1 MYWPG
6 LGFWV
11 DWKLNFELIRINAA
25 LGLVGGSLRYDWMSV
40 YKWIVE
46 ITRNLENV
54 HDDMTDT
61 CNKFNVNVT
70 MTFVLLLKSYL
81 EKR

>member
-1 MYWPG
+1 M
-6 LGFWV
+6 
-11 DWKLNFELIRINAA
+11 
-25 LGLVGGSLRYDWMSV
+25 

-46 ITRNLENV
+46 VTKNLENV

-70 MTFVLLLKSYL
+70 MTFVLLQKSYL
-81 EKR
+81 AKR

>member
-1 MYWPG
+1 M
-6 LGFWV
+6 
-11 DWKLNFELIRINAA
+11 
-25 LGLVGGSLRYDWMSV
+25 

-46 ITRNLENV
+46 VTKNLENV

-70 MTFVLLLKSYL
+70 MTFVLLQKFYL
-81 EKR
+81 AKR